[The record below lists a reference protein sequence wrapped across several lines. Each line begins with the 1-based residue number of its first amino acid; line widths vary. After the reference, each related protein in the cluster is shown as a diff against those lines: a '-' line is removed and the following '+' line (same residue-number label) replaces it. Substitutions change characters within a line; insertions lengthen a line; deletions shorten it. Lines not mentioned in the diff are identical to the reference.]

1 MEFQEKLL
9 LSSTDLWF
17 NYYYNFQIL
26 KRITAAAIIWG
37 NTVCVCFNMPRFICV
52 GSIVSNL
59 SRNLIKH
66 EKLLLYCLT
75 IMLHLISAGLNLQ
88 LPKEQTHAIGL
99 FKYILREEGVRGLY
113 RGILPNFCKVAPA
126 VSISYYVYERTR
138 QHLGVEMVWEPA
150 AYNCIFPQ
158 NSICQW

>member
-1 MEFQEKLL
+1 
-9 LSSTDLWF
+9 
-17 NYYYNFQIL
+17 
-26 KRITAAAIIWG
+26 
-37 NTVCVCFNMPRFICV
+37 
-52 GSIVSNL
+52 
-59 SRNLIKH
+59 
-66 EKLLLYCLT
+66 
-75 IMLHLISAGLNLQ
+75 MLPLVSAGLNMQ

-150 AYNCIFPQ
+150 YNCIFPQ
-158 NSICQW
+158 KLYLPMICVSLSP